1 MNVIQTYQQGGRH
14 KTNNQPCEDRT
25 YSLSKNGVD
34 VIALADGAGS
44 SKYTHS
50 AEGAECVTKTIS
62 EFFCNNFDKFYE
74 KENNEELSAVIMTVC
89 QRALQKKVEE
99 LSLDG
104 ISRLSSTLL
113 CVAIKDQKVVSCHIG
128 DGVIGKL
135 TSKGTEVVSSPE
147 NGEFASTTF
156 FITNPNADKYIHIN
170 KEILNDTISYFL
182 MSDGT
187 SDYIYNR
194 LDNSFYD
201 ATKKMALMTLEE
213 DGQANLESTV
223 KDYMVNKDTKSDDCS
238 FICLSIDANENI
250 TFTKVD
256 DADEKVVIVKTDE
269 VEDTSTQLNDKE
281 LSLIIDSFDK
291 TKNKS
296 EERSNSGKASR
307 KNKKTIV
314 FVLVVLAI
322 VIAFASSYI
331 SKSHN
336 KSDNTEKTSHTVVST
351 TSEVKSE
358 VNTTEGSTDSYNDNT
373 TLESATTDSFTN
385 VSSNPSSEETDKKTT
400 SNQNDVYKSLR
411 ESTTVQKNNTNPD
424 EDLYRR
430 KR

>member
-74 KENNEELSAVIMTVC
+74 KENDEELSAVIMTVC
-89 QRALQKKVEE
+89 QRALQKKTEE

-113 CVAIKDQKVVSCHIG
+113 CVAIKDQRVVSCHIG

-156 FITNPNADKYIHIN
+156 FITNPNADKHIHIN
-170 KEILNDTISYFL
+170 KELLNDTISYFL

-187 SDYIYNR
+187 SDYIYNK
-194 LDNSFYD
+194 LNNSFYD
-201 ATKKMALMTLEE
+201 AAKKMALMTLEE
-213 DGQANLESTV
+213 NGQTSLESTV
-223 KDYMVNKDTKSDDCS
+223 KDYMVNKDAKSDDCS
-238 FICLSIDANENI
+238 FICLSIDTKEGI
-250 TFTKVD
+250 TFTQFD
-256 DADEKVVIVKTDE
+256 DTYKKFDISEADEVD
-269 VEDTSTQLNDKE
+269 SRSAQPSGSE
-281 LSLIIDSFDK
+281 LSLIIDNFDR

-296 EERSNSGKASR
+296 DERNNSRKAAR
-307 KNKKTIV
+307 KNKKTIILI
-314 FVLVVLAI
+314 LVVLAI
-322 VIAFASSYI
+322 VVAIASSHA

-336 KSDNTEKTSHTVVST
+336 KSDNNEKSTNVTIST
-351 TSEVKSE
+351 TSEDASDLS
-358 VNTTEGSTDSYNDNT
+358 TTQGTADSYNDVT
-373 TLESATTDSFTN
+373 TSESATTDNSTDI
-385 VSSNPSSEETDKKTT
+385 SSSILSEEADEKSTN
-400 SNQNDVYKSLR
+400 NQNDTYESLK
-411 ESTTVQKNNTNPD
+411 ESTTVQKNNTNPK
-424 EDLYRR
+424 EDLHRR

>member
-74 KENNEELSAVIMTVC
+74 KENDEELSAVIMTVC

-113 CVAIKDQKVVSCHIG
+113 CVAIKDQRVVFCHIG

-156 FITNPNADKYIHIN
+156 FITNPNADKHIHIN
-170 KEILNDTISYFL
+170 KELLNDTISYFL

-187 SDYIYNR
+187 SDYIYNK
-194 LDNSFYD
+194 LNNSFYD
-201 ATKKMALMTLEE
+201 AAKKMALMTLEE
-213 DGQANLESTV
+213 NGQTNLESTV
-223 KDYMVNKDTKSDDCS
+223 KDYMVNKDAKSDDCS
-238 FICLSIDANENI
+238 FICLSIDTKEGI
-250 TFTKVD
+250 TFTQFD
-256 DADEKVVIVKTDE
+256 DTDKKFDISVADEVD
-269 VEDTSTQLNDKE
+269 SRSAQPSGSE
-281 LSLIIDSFDK
+281 LSLIIDNFDG

-296 EERSNSGKASR
+296 DERNNSRKAAR
-307 KNKKTIV
+307 KNKKTIILI
-314 FVLVVLAI
+314 LVVLAI
-322 VIAFASSYI
+322 VVAIASSHA

-336 KSDNTEKTSHTVVST
+336 KSDNNEKSTNVTIST
-351 TSEVKSE
+351 TSKDASDLS
-358 VNTTEGSTDSYNDNT
+358 TTQGTTDSYNDVT
-373 TLESATTDSFTN
+373 TSESATTNNSTDI
-385 VSSNPSSEETDKKTT
+385 SSSTLSEEADEKSTN
-400 SNQNDVYKSLR
+400 NQNDTYESLK
-411 ESTTVQKNNTNPD
+411 ESTTVQKNNTNPK
-424 EDLYRR
+424 EDLHRR